1 MRRKILVTIIIIVCF
16 LMQTTVFQTLSF
28 ASVSPNLLIIVI
40 ASFGFMRGPKE
51 GMIIGF
57 FCGLLVDIFFS
68 DFIGFYAL
76 LHMYIG
82 WANGFF
88 KKHFFPDDIAL
99 PMVLISCSDLA
110 YNLAIYFFRFLF
122 RSRFSFG
129 YYLIRIMIP
138 EVVYTLLISIL
149 VYFVI
154 LRINQHLERI
164 EKRSAS
170 KFV

>member
-1 MRRKILVTIIIIVCF
+1 MRRKILVTLIVIVCF
-16 LMQTTVFQTLSF
+16 LMQTTLFQKLSF
-28 ASVSPNLLIIVI
+28 ASICPNLLIIVI
-40 ASFGFMRGPKE
+40 SSFGFMRGSRE

-57 FCGLLVDIFFS
+57 FSGLLVDIYFS
-68 DFIGFYAL
+68 DFLGFYAL

-99 PMVLISCSDLA
+99 PMVLISCSDLI

-129 YYLIRIMIP
+129 YYLIHIMIP
-138 EVVYTLLISIL
+138 EVVYTLLISIV

-154 LRINQHLERI
+154 LKLNQYLERI

>member
-16 LMQTTVFQTLSF
+16 LLQSTVFQTLSF
-28 ASVSPNLLIIVI
+28 ASISPNLLIIVI
-40 ASFGFMRGPKE
+40 ASFGFMRGSKE
-51 GMIIGF
+51 GMVIGF
-57 FCGLLVDIFFS
+57 FCGLLVDIFFAEYL
-68 DFIGFYAL
+68 GFYTL

-99 PMVLISCSDLA
+99 PMVLISCSDLI

-129 YYLIRIMIP
+129 YYLIHIMIP
-138 EVVYTLLISIL
+138 EIVYTLLISIV

-154 LRINQHLERI
+154 LKINQRLEHI